1 MRFDNL
7 LKVVK
12 SIIRKLNE
20 FIYLMSNSLRKALFY
35 RIDGIV
41 LLLYVVLV
49 FIGISAVFSVEHRS
63 TDVSLIMMNKSYM
76 KQLTWFG
83 YSLLFGFMI
92 LLTDSKFFSSFA
104 FLIYTIAIAVLV
116 ITIFAGVDVKGSRSW
131 LGVGS
136 FRFQPGEVAKIFTA
150 MALAKFFSLPETN
163 FSRLKD
169 RLVAVGIALAP
180 AVLILLQKETGL
192 ALVYFTFFLVMY
204 REGLPNA
211 VLVIGFSIVALVLGT
226 LLIDRKVLFVILT
239 LLALIIGLL
248 MRNTI
253 RRNIALLIF
262 LVGTWGFCMLFSQVA
277 VPFVFKHVLQ
287 RHQIDRIFS
296 TLGKEVPDEYD
307 KTLVAG
313 EEKKGNSSEYNVLQS
328 KIAIG
333 SGGLWGK
340 GFLNGTSTKNQFVPE
355 QNTDF
360 IFCAIGEQ
368 FGFAGSALLII
379 IYVSLMLRIIFIAER
394 QRSVFTRVYAY
405 CVASILFFHFAVNIS
420 MTIGLMPVIGIT
432 LPFLSY
438 GGSSLMSFSI
448 LIFILVRLD
457 ADRQAIIK

>member
-1 MRFDNL
+1 
-7 LKVVK
+7 
-12 SIIRKLNE
+12 
-20 FIYLMSNSLRKALFY
+20 MSSLRKSLFS
-35 RIDGIV
+35 RIDGIT
-41 LLLYVVLV
+41 LLLYVLLV
-49 FIGISAVFSVEHRS
+49 AIGIMAVFSVEHRT

-76 KQLTWFG
+76 KQLVWFG
-83 YSLLFGFMI
+83 YSLLLGLFI
-92 LLTDSKFFSSFA
+92 LLTDSKLFSSIA
-104 FLIYTIAIAVLV
+104 LLAYTIGLAVLV

-136 FRFQPGEVAKIFTA
+136 FRFQPGEVAKIFTSL
-150 MALAKFFSLPETN
+150 ALAKYLSLPETN
-163 FSRLKD
+163 FKRTKD
-169 RLVAVGIALAP
+169 RLIAVGIALTP
-180 AVLILLQKETGL
+180 AVLIILQKETGL
-192 ALVYFTFFLVMY
+192 ALVYFCFFLVMY

-211 VLVIGFSIVALVLGT
+211 VLIVGFSVVIVVLAT
-226 LLIDRKVLFVILT
+226 LLIDRKVLFIILT
-239 LLALIIGLL
+239 SLTALIALL
-248 MRNTI
+248 MRHTL
-253 RRNIALLIF
+253 RRKMAPRVILIGAW
-262 LVGTWGFCMLFSQVA
+262 LFCILFSQVA
-277 VPFVFKHVLQ
+277 VPFAFKHVLQ

-307 KTLVAG
+307 KTMVAG

-333 SGGLWGK
+333 SGGFWGK

-368 FGFAGSALLII
+368 FGFVGSAILVLLYI
-379 IYVSLMLRIIFIAER
+379 SLMLRIIFIGER
-394 QRSVFTRVYAY
+394 QRSAFTRIYAY

-438 GGSSLMSFSI
+438 GGSSLLSFSI

-457 ADRQAIIK
+457 ADRQAMIR

>member
-1 MRFDNL
+1 
-7 LKVVK
+7 
-12 SIIRKLNE
+12 
-20 FIYLMSNSLRKALFY
+20 MSSLRKALFY
-35 RIDGIV
+35 RIDGVV
-41 LLLYVVLV
+41 LLLYVALITV
-49 FIGISAVFSVEHRS
+49 GILAIFSVEHRT
-63 TDVSLIMMNKSYM
+63 TDVTIFLANKSYM
-76 KQLTWFG
+76 KQAMWFG
-83 YSLLFGFMI
+83 YSLLIGFVI

-104 FLIYTIAIAVLV
+104 FLIYTVALAVLV

-150 MALAKFFSLPETN
+150 MALAKFMSLPETN
-163 FSRLKD
+163 FKTLKD
-169 RLVAVGIALAP
+169 RLIAVAIALVP
-180 AVLILLQKETGL
+180 AMLIILQKETGL
-192 ALVYFTFFLVMY
+192 ALVYFCFFLVMY
-204 REGLPNA
+204 REGLPNS
-211 VLVIGFSIVALVLGT
+211 VLVIGFSLVALVLGT
-226 LLIDRKVLFVILT
+226 LLIERKVLFIVLT
-239 LLALIIGLL
+239 VLAVLIGLL
-248 MRNTI
+248 MRHSL
-253 RRNIALLIF
+253 RRHMLPRILLIGCW
-262 LVGTWGFCMLFSQVA
+262 LFCIIFSQVA
-277 VPFVFKHVLQ
+277 VPFAFKHVLQ

-296 TLGKEVPDEYD
+296 TIGKEVPDEYD
-307 KTLVAG
+307 KTMVAG

-333 SGGLWGK
+333 SGGFWGK

-368 FGFAGSALLII
+368 FGFIGSAILVIL
-379 IYVSLMLRIIFIAER
+379 YVSLMLRIVFIAER

-405 CVASILFFHFAVNIS
+405 CVACILFFHFAVNIS

-457 ADRQAIIK
+457 ADRQALIR

>member
-1 MRFDNL
+1 
-7 LKVVK
+7 
-12 SIIRKLNE
+12 
-20 FIYLMSNSLRKALFY
+20 MSSLRKSLFS
-35 RIDGIV
+35 RIDGIT
-41 LLLYVVLV
+41 LLLYVLLV
-49 FIGISAVFSVEHRS
+49 AIGIMAVFSVEHRT

-76 KQLTWFG
+76 KQLVWFG
-83 YSLLFGFMI
+83 YSLLLGLFI
-92 LLTDSKFFSSFA
+92 LLTDSKLFSSIA
-104 FLIYTIAIAVLV
+104 LLAYTIGLAVLV

-131 LGVGS
+131 LGIGS
-136 FRFQPGEVAKIFTA
+136 FRFQPGEVAKIFTSL
-150 MALAKFFSLPETN
+150 ALAKYLSLPETN
-163 FSRLKD
+163 FKRTKD
-169 RLVAVGIALAP
+169 RLIAVGIALTP
-180 AVLILLQKETGL
+180 AVLIILQKETGL
-192 ALVYFTFFLVMY
+192 ALVYFCFFLVMY

-211 VLVIGFSIVALVLGT
+211 VLIVGFSVVIVVLAT
-226 LLIDRKVLFVILT
+226 LLIDRKVLFIILT
-239 LLALIIGLL
+239 SLTALIALL
-248 MRNTI
+248 MRHTL
-253 RRNIALLIF
+253 RRKMAPRVILIGAW
-262 LVGTWGFCMLFSQVA
+262 LFCILFSQVA
-277 VPFVFKHVLQ
+277 VPFAFKHVLQ

-307 KTLVAG
+307 KTMVAG

-333 SGGLWGK
+333 SGGFWGK

-368 FGFAGSALLII
+368 FGFVGSAILVLLYI
-379 IYVSLMLRIIFIAER
+379 SLMLRIIFIGER
-394 QRSVFTRVYAY
+394 QRSAFTRIYAY

-438 GGSSLMSFSI
+438 GGSSLLSFSI

-457 ADRQAIIK
+457 ADRQAMIR

>member
-1 MRFDNL
+1 
-7 LKVVK
+7 
-12 SIIRKLNE
+12 
-20 FIYLMSNSLRKALFY
+20 MSSLRKSLFS
-35 RIDGIV
+35 RIDGV
-41 LLLYVVLV
+41 TLLLYVLLV
-49 FIGISAVFSVEHRS
+49 AVGIMAVFSVEHRT
-63 TDVSLIMMNKSYM
+63 TDTSLIMMNKSYM
-76 KQLTWFG
+76 KQLVWFG
-83 YSLLFGFMI
+83 YSLLIGLFI
-92 LLTDSKFFSSFA
+92 LLTDSKLFSSIA
-104 FLIYTIAIAVLV
+104 LLAYTIGLAVLV

-136 FRFQPGEVAKIFTA
+136 FRFQPGEVAKIFTSL
-150 MALAKFFSLPETN
+150 ALAKYLSLPETN
-163 FSRLKD
+163 FKRTKD
-169 RLVAVGIALAP
+169 RLIAVGIALTP
-180 AVLILLQKETGL
+180 AVLIILQKETGL
-192 ALVYFTFFLVMY
+192 ALVYFCFFLVMY

-211 VLVIGFSIVALVLGT
+211 VLIVGFSVVIVVLAT
-226 LLIDRKVLFVILT
+226 LLIDRKVLFIILT
-239 LLALIIGLL
+239 SLTALIALL
-248 MRNTI
+248 MRHTL
-253 RRNIALLIF
+253 RRKMAPRVILIGAW
-262 LVGTWGFCMLFSQVA
+262 LFCILFSQVA
-277 VPFVFKHVLQ
+277 VPFAFKHVLQ

-307 KTLVAG
+307 KTMVAG

-333 SGGLWGK
+333 SGGFWGK

-368 FGFAGSALLII
+368 FGFVGSAILVLLYI
-379 IYVSLMLRIIFIAER
+379 SLMLRIIFIGER
-394 QRSVFTRVYAY
+394 QRSAFTRIYAY

-438 GGSSLMSFSI
+438 GGSSLLSFSI

-457 ADRQAIIK
+457 ADRQAMIR

>member
-1 MRFDNL
+1 
-7 LKVVK
+7 
-12 SIIRKLNE
+12 
-20 FIYLMSNSLRKALFY
+20 LFS
-35 RIDGIV
+35 RIDGIT

-49 FIGISAVFSVEHRS
+49 SVGILAIFSVEHRT
-63 TDVSLIMMNKSYM
+63 TDVSIIMMNKSYM
-76 KQLTWFG
+76 KQLEWFG
-83 YSLLFGFMI
+83 YSLLIGFMV
-92 LLTDSKFFSSFA
+92 LLMDSKVFSSFA
-104 FLIYTIAIAVLV
+104 FLTYTIGLAVLF

-136 FRFQPGEVAKIFTA
+136 FRFQPGEVAKIFTSL
-150 MALAKFFSLPETN
+150 ALAKYLSLPETN
-163 FSRLKD
+163 FKRLKD
-169 RLVAVGIALAP
+169 RFIAVGIALTP
-180 AVLILLQKETGL
+180 AAMIILQSETGL
-192 ALVYFTFFLVMY
+192 ALVYFCFFLVLY

-211 VLVIGFSIVALVLGT
+211 VLIVGFSTVALVLAT
-226 LLIDRKVLFVILT
+226 LLVDRRVLFIIIT
-239 LLALIIGLL
+239 ALAIVIGLL
-248 MRNTI
+248 MRRTL
-253 RRNIALLIF
+253 RRKIAARIILPGAWL
-262 LVGTWGFCMLFSQVA
+262 FCMLFSQIA
-277 VPFVFKHVLQ
+277 VPFAFKHVLQ

-307 KTLVAG
+307 KTMVAG

-368 FGFAGSALLII
+368 FGFMGSAVLVCL
-379 IYVSLMLRIIFIAER
+379 YLGLMLRIIFIGER
-394 QRSVFTRVYAY
+394 QRSAFTRIYAY

-438 GGSSLMSFSI
+438 GGSSIMSFSI

-457 ADRQAIIK
+457 ADRSALIR